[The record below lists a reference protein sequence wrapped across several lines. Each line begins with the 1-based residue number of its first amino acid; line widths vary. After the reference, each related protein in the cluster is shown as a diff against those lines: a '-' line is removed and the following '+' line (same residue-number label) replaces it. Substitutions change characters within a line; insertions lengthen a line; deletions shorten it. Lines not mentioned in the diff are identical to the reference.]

1 MLPVGSIIFHDH
13 ISLITVHKDSDYFDM
28 MKREAE
34 KTDEIGHFI
43 LLVLFCKVLCQ
54 FRGIMSRLVFYNC
67 QNL

>member
-1 MLPVGSIIFHDH
+1 
-13 ISLITVHKDSDYFDM
+13 M

-34 KTDEIGHFI
+34 KTDEIGHFF